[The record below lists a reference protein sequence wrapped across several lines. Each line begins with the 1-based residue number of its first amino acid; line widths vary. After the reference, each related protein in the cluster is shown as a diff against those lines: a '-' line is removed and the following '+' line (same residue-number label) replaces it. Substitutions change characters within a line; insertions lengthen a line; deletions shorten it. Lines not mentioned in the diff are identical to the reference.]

1 MASLL
6 GTPQSSPE
14 NCMNRPIDLEP
25 EQSNACQRW
34 VRDFCA
40 SRLGPGLGL
49 GIGLGV
55 GLGWALL
62 SMSLL
67 TPVQAQERAPESIP
81 MSSPALSSAQD
92 LAPEKSESELF
103 LKQIEQRKNVL
114 KAQMDEVEN
123 DTRQHM
129 ALCAHRFAVTD
140 CQLDAQAR
148 RIERLKPLKD
158 ELLPLED
165 QERAIKAQDAR
176 DALAN
181 KHSEEALARES
192 ARILQAQAAHDQRL
206 AQHQQEVLDHQRQ
219 ADKAPKPLE
228 PPSSQSPTR
237 EAQLEATRAYDQ
249 KLAKAR
255 EHQAQVQKHLREKTT
270 RPKPLPAYK
279 EPHTAE
285 TAHSQA
291 GAGGPALSSSTSRD
305 ASP

>member
-1 MASLL
+1 MESML
-6 GTPQSSPE
+6 GTHQPSPE
-14 NCMNRPIDLEP
+14 NGMNRPIDLEP
-25 EQSNACQRW
+25 ALGNACQRW
-34 VRDFCA
+34 VQDFCA
-40 SRLGPGLGL
+40 SRLSPGLGL
-49 GIGLGV
+49 CIGLG
-55 GLGWALL
+55 LALL
-62 SMSLL
+62 GLSLS
-67 TPVQAQERAPESIP
+67 THAQAQERTPESIP
-81 MSSPALSSAQD
+81 MSSPAPSLAQD

-103 LKQIEQRKNVL
+103 LKTIEQRKNVL
-114 KAQMDEVEN
+114 KAQMDAVEL

-140 CQLDAQAR
+140 CQLGAQAR

-206 AQHQQEVLDHQRQ
+206 VEHQQGGIDHQRQ
-219 ADKAPKPLE
+219 AQKVPKPLE
-228 PPSSQSPTR
+228 PPSSQSPTP

-255 EHQAQVQKHLREKTT
+255 EHQAQVQKHLREKTSH
-270 RPKPLPAYK
+270 PKPLPAYK
-279 EPHTAE
+279 DPHTA
-285 TAHSQA
+285 A
-291 GAGGPALSSSTSRD
+291 PALSLPGAKSNAQSSSASRD
-305 ASP
+305 VSP